1 MTGPAV
7 RIVGVAAGIVWDVVE
22 SLQRAGRDVVCV
34 DNVGGA
40 DPDLPNLIDETQVT
54 DRSDSFLVGVGSV
67 EARRATAAAAKRS
80 GWSNPTSLVDGTST
94 VAQTATLSHGAYVN
108 AGVVIGGKASVGC
121 FGVVNRAAS
130 MGHHT
135 AVGDFAHIG
144 PGATVAGQVT
154 IGKGA
159 FIGAGAVVLPG
170 LIVGEGAV
178 VGAGAVVTKEVAPFT
193 VVVGS
198 PARVLKTVEEWETT
212 CPYCATN

>member
-1 MTGPAV
+1 MTDSAV
-7 RIVGVAAGIVWDVVE
+7 RIVGVAAGIVWDILE
-22 SLQRAGRDVVCV
+22 SLRRAGRDVVCV

-40 DPDLPNLIDETQVT
+40 DPDLPNLVDETNAT
-54 DRSDSFLVGVGSV
+54 DRSRDFLVGVGSV
-67 EARRATAAAAKRS
+67 EARRATAAATQHS
-80 GWSNPTSLVDGTST
+80 GWSNPTSLVDCTST
-94 VAQTATLSHGAYVN
+94 VAQTATFSHGSYVN

-130 MGHHT
+130 IGHHT
-135 AVGDFAHIG
+135 VVGDFAHIG

-154 IGKGA
+154 IGNGA

-170 LIVGEGAV
+170 LHVGAGAI
-178 VGAGAVVTKEVAPFT
+178 VGAGAVVTKDVAPFS